1 MSLLFKANVV
11 KIQVLSVSR
20 LMSTSNIHADDVIR
34 RKMLEK
40 IIRVDHAGELGA
52 SYIYRGKSKSLA
64 KLKKKANI
72 NHCILIGQMAILKNN
87 QRAAPLIQEMWDQEK
102 EHLHKF
108 EQLLITYNVKPTIFQ
123 PLWKAAG
130 FTLGAGCALL
140 GEAGA
145 MACTV
150 AVEDLVTKHYDDQVK
165 EMLEHDPSLDKDLIA
180 TIKQFRDDEQNHL
193 DMGLA
198 HGAENAPLYNLL
210 TKVINYGCR
219 NAIWISEKI

>member
-1 MSLLFKANVV
+1 MS
-11 KIQVLSVSR
+11 
-20 LMSTSNIHADDVIR
+20 
-34 RKMLEK
+34 
-40 IIRVDHAGELGA
+40 
-52 SYIYRGKSKSLA
+52 
-64 KLKKKANI
+64 
-72 NHCILIGQMAILKNN
+72 ILKNN

-102 EHLHKF
+102 DHLQKF
-108 EQLLITYNVKPTIFQ
+108 EELLITYNVKPTIFQ

-130 FTLGAGCALL
+130 FSLGAGCAML

-165 EMLEHDPSLDKDLIA
+165 EMMEHDPSLDKDLIA

-193 DMGLA
+193 DLGLA

-210 TKVINYGCR
+210 TKVINFGCR